1 MRAPAGSGDRHRRQA
16 EPSAL
21 PPQHRAAAG
30 DCGAAAAATGGGL
43 PPPNEAEPRHGDS
56 PRQRDRLSGRVVPP
70 LCRRQPQPMGDGGGA
85 ACVRRQP
92 PTSRVAMWRST
103 ADVLAATA
111 GGRRQNKRGGGMASH
126 PRMRRAMR
134 GHDPPT
140 LGVRGGA
147 PPRTAGEVRARADVR
162 RQREGARGRGF
173 APPHCWR
180 GTMPAPPH
188 GGGGRRSRPSLLFSR
203 FSRSANACF
212 CLQVLWYLL

>member
-1 MRAPAGSGDRHRRQA
+1 MPRRKGGWGVPPCAAMATGTGGAGKGNRLRAPAGSGDRHRRQA

-103 ADVLAATA
+103 ADVLAATVGATTKQA
-111 GGRRQNKRGGGMASH
+111 GRGHGEPPPYAASH
-126 PRMRRAMR
+126 AGPRPAK
-134 GHDPPT
+134 
-140 LGVRGGA
+140 LGVRGA
-147 PPRTAGEVRARADVR
+147 HPPNAGEVRSQSR
-162 RQREGARGRGF
+162 REA
-173 APPHCWR
+173 
-180 GTMPAPPH
+180 
-188 GGGGRRSRPSLLFSR
+188 
-203 FSRSANACF
+203 
-212 CLQVLWYLL
+212 